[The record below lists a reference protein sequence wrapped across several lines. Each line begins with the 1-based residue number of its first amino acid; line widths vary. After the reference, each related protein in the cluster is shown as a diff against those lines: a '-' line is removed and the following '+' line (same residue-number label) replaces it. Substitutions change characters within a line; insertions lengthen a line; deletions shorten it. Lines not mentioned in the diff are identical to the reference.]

1 MMCLGIPG
9 EVLEIRDEQGLKVG
23 KVQFGGITRDV
34 CLACIPDIALGEF
47 VLVHVGFAISKVD
60 KEEAA
65 RAYAEA
71 GREDLAGAERTEAEL
86 ISTYLPEQL
95 SEAELQTIVEQ
106 AIRDSGAESMQDMG
120 KVMKQAMAIV
130 DGRADG
136 ATVSELVRA
145 SLQG

>member
-1 MMCLGIPG
+1 MCLGIPG

-65 RAYAEA
+65 RAYATLQEL
-71 GREDLAGAERTEAEL
+71 GLLAEL
-86 ISTYLPEQL
+86 TSDAPRPEQPP
-95 SEAELQTIVEQ
+95 
-106 AIRDSGAESMQDMG
+106 
-120 KVMKQAMAIV
+120 
-130 DGRADG
+130 
-136 ATVSELVRA
+136 
-145 SLQG
+145 

>member
-1 MMCLGIPG
+1 MCLGIPG

-65 RAYAEA
+65 RAYATLQEL
-71 GREDLAGAERTEAEL
+71 GLLAEL
-86 ISTYLPEQL
+86 TADAPQPEQPP
-95 SEAELQTIVEQ
+95 
-106 AIRDSGAESMQDMG
+106 
-120 KVMKQAMAIV
+120 
-130 DGRADG
+130 
-136 ATVSELVRA
+136 
-145 SLQG
+145 

>member
-60 KEEAA
+60 REEAA
-65 RAYAEA
+65 RAYATLQEL
-71 GREDLAGAERTEAEL
+71 GLLAEL
-86 ISTYLPEQL
+86 TSDAPQPD
-95 SEAELQTIVEQ
+95 QPP
-106 AIRDSGAESMQDMG
+106 
-120 KVMKQAMAIV
+120 
-130 DGRADG
+130 
-136 ATVSELVRA
+136 
-145 SLQG
+145 

>member
-1 MMCLGIPG
+1 MCLGIPG

-65 RAYAEA
+65 RAYATLQEL
-71 GREDLAGAERTEAEL
+71 GLLAEL
-86 ISTYLPEQL
+86 TSDAPQREPPP
-95 SEAELQTIVEQ
+95 
-106 AIRDSGAESMQDMG
+106 
-120 KVMKQAMAIV
+120 
-130 DGRADG
+130 
-136 ATVSELVRA
+136 
-145 SLQG
+145 

>member
-65 RAYAEA
+65 RAYATLQEL
-71 GREDLAGAERTEAEL
+71 GLLAEL
-86 ISTYLPEQL
+86 TSDAPQPEQPP
-95 SEAELQTIVEQ
+95 
-106 AIRDSGAESMQDMG
+106 
-120 KVMKQAMAIV
+120 
-130 DGRADG
+130 
-136 ATVSELVRA
+136 
-145 SLQG
+145 